1 MNHIREAACLRRILV
16 CVAMAL
22 AFARVSAQEA
32 PPVGDKPFAE
42 AAILLQLSDRD
53 SAKQSMVLDVANNL
67 IKHYGDPELVD
78 IEIIAFGP
86 GVELYFAANEPALSE
101 RIASLRVSGVRF
113 VVCQNTLDTLARVRG
128 KSPELIEGL
137 YYVQTGVAHIV
148 ERSRNGF
155 TLVRP

>member
-1 MNHIREAACLRRILV
+1 MCIV
-16 CVAMAL
+16 VAL
-22 AFARVSAQEA
+22 ASTAVGAQE
-32 PPVGDKPFAE
+32 PPPDGDKPFAE

-53 SAKQSMVLDVANNL
+53 DRKQSMVLDVANNL

-78 IEIIAFGP
+78 IEVIAFGP
-86 GVELYFAANEPALSE
+86 GVELYFAAGDSALRE
-101 RIASLRVSGVRF
+101 RIDSLRVSGVRF

-128 KSPELIEGL
+128 EQPGLIDGL

-148 ERSRNGF
+148 ERSRAGF